1 MAATIQVDIVSAEQ
15 PLFSGKANEVF
26 ALAAEGEVGIL
37 PHHTQFLST
46 LKPGLVRIV
55 SGDEEEH
62 FFVAGG
68 ILEVQPDVVT
78 ILADSA
84 IRAADL
90 DEAKALEAKQRAEEA
105 MKKAQSEIDFAK
117 AESEFAEAV
126 AQLAAI
132 SKLRERLGKSGMTG
146 HY

>member
-1 MAATIQVDIVSAEQ
+1 MAVSMQVDIVSAEQ

-68 ILEVQPDVVT
+68 ILEVQPEVVT

-84 IRAADL
+84 IRADDL

-105 MKKAQSEIDFAK
+105 MKKAESEVDFAK
-117 AESEFAEAV
+117 AQAELSEAI
-126 AQLAAI
+126 AQLEAI
-132 SKLRERLGKSGMTG
+132 SKLRERLGKRGLTVS
-146 HY
+146 H

>member
-1 MAATIQVDIVSAEQ
+1 MAVSMQVDIVSAEQ

-68 ILEVQPDVVT
+68 ILEVQPEVVT

-84 IRAADL
+84 IRADDL

-105 MKKAQSEIDFAK
+105 MKKAESDVDFAK
-117 AESEFAEAV
+117 AQAELSEAV
-126 AQLAAI
+126 AQLEAI
-132 SKLRERLGKSGMTG
+132 SKLRERLGKQGLTVS
-146 HY
+146 H

>member
-1 MAATIQVDIVSAEQ
+1 MAVSMQVDIVSAEQ

-55 SGDEEEH
+55 SGDEEEY

-68 ILEVQPDVVT
+68 ILEVQPEVVT

-84 IRAADL
+84 IRADDL

-105 MKKAQSEIDFAK
+105 MKKAQSEVDFAK
-117 AESEFAEAV
+117 AEAEMAEAI
-126 AQLAAI
+126 AQLEAI
-132 SKLRERLGKSGMTG
+132 TKLRERLGRQGLTVS
-146 HY
+146 H

>member
-1 MAATIQVDIVSAEQ
+1 MQVDIVSAEQ

-68 ILEVQPDVVT
+68 ILEVQPEVVT

-84 IRAADL
+84 IRADDL

-105 MKKAQSEIDFAK
+105 MKKAESDVDFAK
-117 AESEFAEAV
+117 AQAELSEAI
-126 AQLAAI
+126 AQLEAI
-132 SKLRERLGKSGMTG
+132 SKLRERLGRQGLTVS
-146 HY
+146 H